1 MGAQAAALLLER
13 MHGNPTQAP
22 RSVVFEPVLVSR

>member
-22 RSVVFEPVLVSR
+22 RSVVFEPVLVIR